1 MQKKKLDKT
10 EYPCM
15 TEILNQLGIE
25 GSCPNITQPNKK
37 PQLNLLY
44 SESFFPKVRSKN
56 KNAHSHHFHST
67 QYWKSFFFPPS
78 FFFLL
83 CLQHASSQAR
93 DRIRATA
100 AAVPDPLTSWRQGSD
115 LRPAEMALI
124 LLCHS
129 RKPCPFSFL
138 FFPC

>member
-93 DRIRATA
+93 DRI
-100 AAVPDPLTSWRQGSD
+100 
-115 LRPAEMALI
+115 
-124 LLCHS
+124 
-129 RKPCPFSFL
+129 
-138 FFPC
+138 